1 MYNLTLLS
9 VDFRYIVYLTAF
21 SIIFSSLSVLA
32 VLWVLFF
39 IGAYKIS
46 QFEKDFTEYD
56 PYAVLELDRVSNQN
70 ITIHVNWVYICSM

>member
-9 VDFRYIVYLTAF
+9 VDFRYIVCLTAF
-21 SIIFSSLSVLA
+21 SIVFSSLSVLA

-39 IGAYKIS
+39 TGAYKIS

-70 ITIHVNWVYICSM
+70 ITIHVN

>member
-1 MYNLTLLS
+1 MYNLTLHS

-70 ITIHVNWVYICSM
+70 ITIHVN